1 MNEYGY
7 CLFNI
12 SDLFYN
18 DICTKYTINGTDI
31 NLNDRRVDIYGKISN
46 LSLCQTGCS
55 FHSFNSSNKK
65 VECSCEP
72 ETEDIIFMQSSLT
85 YDKEQAQNINLTNT
99 NINLVVL
106 KCYKLLF
113 IIKNLK
119 YNIGCIIMTIIF
131 LLLLISLIY
140 FCFTGKKDINN
151 FIQLILGKL
160 KNLNKNDKK
169 DKNNQPN
176 KLKNKK
182 ITFNNPNINAVKIMN
197 TYKIQRN
204 NKKLKSK
211 SIILNKKNKKHSLI
225 NNLSNSSSRGDINSL
240 LKLSNKNIKEKNKN
254 NSNPTKKDSISK
266 PLTNNK
272 NSKNRTNVTINNDK
286 YISFNDQ
293 ELDNLTYEEAI
304 KYDKRTY
311 LQYYCS
317 LIKRKQLLL
326 FSFFPNNDY
335 NLRILKISLLLVSFP
350 LYLTINGIFFNDNI
364 IHKLYE
370 DKGKNN
376 FIFRIPQILYTSVIG
391 YIITTLLRLLALSE
405 GNILTLKKEQ
415 NYISFNLK
423 SNRTKKIIII
433 KFSVFYILSI
443 IVISFFWFYISCF
456 CAVYENTQLILIIDS
471 LISFSASLIYPF
483 GLNFIPGIFRIS
495 SLRSSNNKACIYKIS
510 QYIAYI

>member
-1 MNEYGY
+1 M
-7 CLFNI
+7 
-12 SDLFYN
+12 FY
-18 DICTKYTINGTDI
+18 
-31 NLNDRRVDIYGKISN
+31 RKI
-46 LSLCQTGCS
+46 
-55 FHSFNSSNKK
+55 K
-65 VECSCEP
+65 
-72 ETEDIIFMQSSLT
+72 I
-85 YDKEQAQNINLTNT
+85 
-99 NINLVVL
+99 
-106 KCYKLLF
+106 
-113 IIKNLK
+113 
-119 YNIGCIIMTIIF
+119 
-131 LLLLISLIY
+131 
-140 FCFTGKKDINN
+140 
-151 FIQLILGKL
+151 KL
-160 KNLNKNDKK
+160 KNSNENDKK
-169 DKNNQPN
+169 DK
-176 KLKNKK
+176 KN
-182 ITFNNPNINAVKIMN
+182 TFNNPNINAVKIMN

-204 NKKLKSK
+204 KKKLKSK

-272 NSKNRTNVTINNDK
+272 NTKNKSKNRTNVTINNDK

-350 LYLTINGIFFNDNI
+350 LYLTINGIFFNDDTM
-364 IHKLYE
+364 HKLYK

-405 GNILTLKKEQ
+405 GNILTLKKEK
-415 NYISFNLK
+415 NYIYFNLK
-423 SNRTKKIIII
+423 SN
-433 KFSVFYILSI
+433 
-443 IVISFFWFYISCF
+443 
-456 CAVYENTQLILIIDS
+456 
-471 LISFSASLIYPF
+471 
-483 GLNFIPGIFRIS
+483 
-495 SLRSSNNKACIYKIS
+495 
-510 QYIAYI
+510 